1 MISKNSVKTILI
13 DDDLKGRKIIE
24 DYMYKIKELEL
35 SKIFDSTQE
44 AYNFILRNVVE
55 LIVINSDLKEHNG
68 LDFLNRIDEN
78 ISVIYLHSNVYT
90 ELDRQ
95 ESSPINYVLKTT
107 LNLPKFKKA
116 IEKASSYINGSNAAQ
131 LVPVNH
137 CFDKNYFLIKET
149 LVMHKIKYNDVSYIS
164 ALENYIKIHT
174 NQKTYMVLTTLRQ
187 FEQSIDHH
195 PFLRVHRS
203 FIINLDFIIT
213 ITKEGITLTNGTQIP
228 IGEQYKKN
236 LESLFVKGK
245 IIKR

>member
-1 MISKNSVKTILI
+1 MESRNSVKTILI

-35 SKIFDSTQE
+35 SKIFDSTHE
-44 AYNFILRNVVE
+44 AYNFILRNAVE

-68 LDFLNRIDEN
+68 LDFLKRIDEN
-78 ISVIYLHSNVYT
+78 ISVIYLHSNSHT
-90 ELDRQ
+90 ELDEQ

-107 LNLPKFKKA
+107 LSLPKFKKA
-116 IEKASSYINGSNAAQ
+116 IEKANTYIKGTNAAQ
-131 LVPVNH
+131 LTPVNH

-149 LVMHKIKYNDVSYIS
+149 LVMHKIMYNDVCYIS

-174 NQKTYMVLTTLRQ
+174 NQKTFMVLTTLRQ
-187 FEQSIDHH
+187 FEQSIDNH

-203 FIINLDFIIT
+203 FIINLDFILT
-213 ITKEGITLTNGTQIP
+213 IRKDGITLTNGTQIP
-228 IGEQYKKN
+228 IGEQYKKD
-236 LESLFVKGK
+236 LETLFMKGK